1 MSELKPVDKEFILLL
16 KERVQAGDNEY
27 VVKHVSTQHPA
38 DIAEILDHVNMDEAK
53 VIYRTL
59 EEEKAA
65 DVLMELEEDVR
76 EKFLNA
82 LSDKQIAEQLDK
94 LDSDDAV
101 DVMSELSE
109 ERQEEVLSHI
119 EDKEHAQDIVQL
131 LTYDEGTAG
140 ALMGTELVKVNV
152 NWTVNKAVRSM
163 RIQGQEVDDVYT
175 VYVVDDNEVLL
186 GAISFK
192 KLFFSTESMQSMI
205 KDLFVQQQFETV
217 MPETELEDVV
227 SKIKKYDLVAI
238 PVVDIEGKLLGR
250 ITIDDVVDV
259 MQEEAEKDY
268 AMASGISEKVESDD
282 SVWLL
287 TRARLP
293 WLLIGLIGGILV
305 ARVIALYEHQ
315 LSIDPKMAFFIPLIA
330 AMGGNVGVQSSAI
343 VVQGLANKSIEMST
357 MAGRLIKELGVG
369 LVNGVICGGLM
380 LAFNLIFSDT
390 LALSYTVSI
399 ALLSVI
405 IFAGLFGTF
414 IPLVLDKFK
423 IDPALA
429 TGPFITTMN
438 DIIGLI
444 IYFYVGMLMYD
455 IFPPV

>member
-1 MSELKPVDKEFILLL
+1 MSEIQIDKEFILRL
-16 KERVQAGDNEY
+16 KERVGAEDYEY
-27 VVKHVSTQHPA
+27 IVDHLAALHPA
-38 DIAEILDHVNMDEAK
+38 DIAEVLDRVNMREATL
-53 VIYRTL
+53 IYRSL
-59 EEEKAA
+59 DEEKAA
-65 DVLMELEEDVR
+65 EVLMELEEDVR
-76 EKFLNA
+76 EQFLAA

-94 LDSDDAV
+94 LDTDDAV
-101 DVMSELSE
+101 DVINELPE
-109 ERQEEVLSHI
+109 ERQEEVIAQI

-131 LTYDEGTAG
+131 LAYEEGTAG

-152 NWTVNKAVRSM
+152 NWTVNKAVRAM
-163 RIQGQEVDDVYT
+163 RVQGAEVDDVYT
-175 VYVVDDNEVLL
+175 VYVVDDEEVLL

-205 KDLFVQQQFETV
+205 RDLFVEKNFETV
-217 MPETELEDVV
+217 TPDDEVEEVV
-227 SKIKKYDLVAI
+227 SKIKKYDLVVI
-238 PVVDIEGKLLGR
+238 PVVDEQGKLLGR

-268 AMASGISEKVESDD
+268 QMASGISEKVESDD

-293 WLLIGLIGGILV
+293 WLLIGLVGGVLV

-315 LSIDPKMAFFIPLIA
+315 LSLDPKMAFFIPLIA

-357 MAGRLIKELGVG
+357 MAGRLIKEMGVG
-369 LVNGVICGGLM
+369 LINGLICSGLM
-380 LAFNLIFSDT
+380 LAFNLLFSDT

-399 ALLSVI
+399 ALLAVI

-414 IPLVLDKFK
+414 IPLVLDKAK

-455 IFPPV
+455 LFPPI